1 LAADEPEH
9 KDKTYKLRERRAM
22 SIESTGSVRLDKE
35 GHEIISDASPIK
47 ATVSSFPCFCCSCS
61 PANLK
66 GKRKRTTVEE
76 DFEEYELSSSES
88 SDSSLA
94 VIDNTKKLEVKNKG
108 ARTSQGKYKRPQAGV
123 RLADCDFL
131 LILIISSLEKHEAPR
146 KEECCQCK
154 WG

>member
-1 LAADEPEH
+1 MSLNTKTRLTNLGSAEPCPLSQLA
-9 KDKTYKLRERRAM
+9 LF
-22 SIESTGSVRLDKE
+22 SSTKRDTRSLVMPHQSRPLYVLF
-35 GHEIISDASPIK
+35 HIFVAH
-47 ATVSSFPCFCCSCS
+47 AQCS

-94 VIDNTKKLEVKNKG
+94 VIDNTKKLEVKKKG

-123 RLADCDFL
+123 SLADCDFL
-131 LILIISSLEKHEAPR
+131 LILIISSLEKHEAP
-146 KEECCQCK
+146 
-154 WG
+154 